1 MNFLTRVYLLLL
13 VLLAGIALTVFLL
26 WPAAVSDLAGSV
38 AEMSPVLR
46 LLAAAVVD
54 LVLLALLFVQF
65 RSNRRPETTGLMMRA
80 PGAVTEVSIDSAR
93 DRILKAV
100 SDVTD
105 VVSVEA
111 QVRPV
116 RGRAEIDLDVEVLG
130 DDVRLPDKQRDI
142 NRALKQVINKQL
154 GLQMAGRPR
163 VRIRLHGEKPVAPA
177 PLPPV
182 VERSIPAETVL
193 PVERTPEP
201 VIDEPPV
208 PPPAEPERRETGG
221 LFGGLFRSREPEDV
235 APAVSPAAKA
245 EDEADMF
252 ADTPELAALLRREKP
267 VESKPVEP
275 PAVVAAGDS
284 PKDDEI
290 GAAFDLDNELA
301 DAATDELVEPA
312 KDEDQKDDHQSA
324 ANLPPDDKPQ
334 VV

>member
-13 VLLAGIALTVFLL
+13 VLLVGIALTVFLL
-26 WPAAVSDLAGSV
+26 WPAVVSDLAGSV
-38 AEMSPVLR
+38 AEISPVLR
-46 LLAAAVVD
+46 LLLAAAVD

-163 VRIRLHGEKPVAPA
+163 VRIRLHGEKPAATVPPACVEPAPPVSPA

-182 VERSIPAETVL
+182 VERPVPVEPAP
-193 PVERTPEP
+193 PVERAP
-201 VIDEPPV
+201 
-208 PPPAEPERRETGG
+208 EPERRETGG
-221 LFGGLFRSREPEDV
+221 LFGGLFRSRETEDDK
-235 APAVSPAAKA
+235 PAASPVAKA

-267 VESKPVEP
+267 VEP
-275 PAVVAAGDS
+275 PAVVAADESLEDS
-284 PKDDEI
+284 DAE
-290 GAAFDLDNELA
+290 AAFDLDRELA
-301 DAATDELVEPA
+301 DAVSDDLVEPA
-312 KDEDQKDDHQSA
+312 EDEDQKDDNQSA
-324 ANLPPDDKPQ
+324 ANPPPDDKPQ